1 MQAWEYALELR
12 AELEEWWASP
22 KGRSFGKR
30 WHHLRHGDTALKRQ
44 AMDMAEE
51 GFPMELS
58 VVDFK
63 DPVGNAA
70 WREHTRAQGRG
81 PMEMPLMETEDD
93 LLSRLEAV

>member
-1 MQAWEYALELR
+1 MSANAPSPFELHTTELARAKKDADEYIARLR
-12 AELEEWWASP
+12 SLFEEIIHAM
-22 KGRSFGKR
+22 KG
-30 WHHLRHGDTALKRQ
+30 
-44 AMDMAEE
+44 MADE

-81 PMEMPLMETEDD
+81 PLEMPLMETEQD
-93 LLSRLEAV
+93 LLARLQGVA

>member
-1 MQAWEYALELR
+1 MSANAPNPFELHTTELARAKKEADEHIARLRSIFGEIIHAMQ
-12 AELEEWWASP
+12 
-22 KGRSFGKR
+22 G
-30 WHHLRHGDTALKRQ
+30 
-44 AMDMAEE
+44 MAEE